1 MEASVVPFPIL
12 YRQFVKSTTFD
23 RFDQFLLSYGNFWL
37 IYVAGT
43 SYKEVIP
50 AEGVPI
56 IIDALKETKISE
68 YGIQLMPIE
77 VSKQAAKKYQ
87 ARYKS
92 LYTEAIIKND
102 IKKKLYDIL

>member
-1 MEASVVPFPIL
+1 METSVVPFPIL
-12 YRQFVKSTTFD
+12 YRQFAWSTTFD
-23 RFDQFLLSYGNFWL
+23 RFDQFLRSYRDFWL

-56 IIDALKETKISE
+56 IVDALKDAKINE
-68 YGIQLMPIE
+68 HAIQLMPIE
-77 VSKQAAKKYQ
+77 VSEQAAKKYQ
-87 ARYKS
+87 DHYKS
-92 LYTEAIIKND
+92 LYAEAVIKND

>member
-1 MEASVVPFPIL
+1 METSVVPFPIL
-12 YRQFVKSTTFD
+12 YRQFAWSTIFD
-23 RFDQFLLSYGNFWL
+23 RFDQFLRSYSDFWL

-56 IIDALKETKISE
+56 IVDALKDAKINE
-68 YGIQLMPIE
+68 HAIQLMPIE
-77 VSKQAAKKYQ
+77 VSEQAAKKYQ
-87 ARYKS
+87 NRYKA
-92 LYTEAIIKND
+92 LYTEVVIKND